1 MLGFTV
7 HQLTE
12 CHWLCQPVTGLDY
25 SHAFVNAGI
34 ALQEKG
40 VLPYKYATEGRLL
53 ASSTAEVSTDIDRS
67 RVKFM
72 HGDACGLPKTFGA
85 YDAVLLANL
94 LDRLPYPRYLVHST
108 MSLLDCVWLCD

>member
-1 MLGFTV
+1 V
-7 HQLTE
+7 
-12 CHWLCQPVTGLDY
+12 GLDY
-25 SHAFVNAGI
+25 SRAFVNAGI

-53 ASSTAEVSTDIDRS
+53 ASSTAEVAPDIDRA
-67 RVKFM
+67 RVNFM

-94 LDRLPYPRYLVHST
+94 LDRLPAPRYESNHARTHARTHS
-108 MSLLDCVWLCD
+108 SFVGLRVSCRAGCGE